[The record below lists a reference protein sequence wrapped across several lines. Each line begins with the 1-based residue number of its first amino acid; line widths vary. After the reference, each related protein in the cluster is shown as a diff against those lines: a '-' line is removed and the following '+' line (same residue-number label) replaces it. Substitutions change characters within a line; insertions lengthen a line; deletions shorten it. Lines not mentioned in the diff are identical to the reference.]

1 MAVHTGSAGVV
12 KIASNTVAEV
22 TAFTMETTADVI
34 ESTQL
39 SDTNKTYEVS
49 RKSGTVTVECMWDET
64 DSNGQIVLQ
73 EATGVTLLLYP
84 EGADSGD
91 FFYTVPAIVTG
102 NSVAVTMDDLIRLSI
117 TCQINGAIS
126 RGTV

>member
-12 KIASNTVAEV
+12 KIGANTVAEV
-22 TAFTMETTADVI
+22 TGFTLETTADVI
-34 ESTQL
+34 ESTEL

-84 EGADSGD
+84 EGATSGD
-91 FFYTVPAIVTG
+91 YYYSVPAIVTG
-102 NSVAVTMDDLIRLSI
+102 NSVAVTMDDIIRLSI
-117 TCQINGAIS
+117 SCQINGAIT
-126 RGTV
+126 RATV

>member
-64 DSNGQIVLQ
+64 DTNGQIVLQ

-84 EGADSGD
+84 EGATSGD
-91 FFYTVPAIVTG
+91 YFYTVPAIVTG
-102 NSVAVTMDDLIRLSI
+102 NSVAVTMDDIIRLSI
-117 TCQINGAIS
+117 SCQINGAIT

>member
-1 MAVHTGSAGVV
+1 MAVHTGSAGLI
-12 KIASNTVAEV
+12 KIGSNTVAEV

-39 SDTNKTYEVS
+39 SDTNKTYETS
-49 RKSGTVTVECMWDET
+49 RKSGTVTIEAAWDET

-91 FFYTVPAIVTG
+91 LFYTVPAIVTG

>member
-1 MAVHTGSAGVV
+1 MAVHTGSAGLI
-12 KIASNTVAEV
+12 KIGSNTVAEV
-22 TAFTMETTADVI
+22 TAFTLETTADVI

-39 SDTNKTYEVS
+39 TDTSKTFKVS
-49 RKSGTVTVECMWDET
+49 RKSGTVTVEAAWDET

>member
-49 RKSGTVTVECMWDET
+49 RKSGTVTVEGMWDET
-64 DSNGQIVLQ
+64 DTNGQIVLQ
-73 EATGVTLLLYP
+73 EATGVSLLLYP
-84 EGADSGD
+84 EGATSGD
-91 FFYTVPAIVTG
+91 YFYTVPVIVTG
-102 NSVAVTMDDLIRLSI
+102 NSVAVTMDDIIRLSI
-117 TCQINGAIS
+117 SCQINGAIT

>member
-64 DSNGQIVLQ
+64 DTNGQIVLQ

-91 FFYTVPAIVTG
+91 FYYSVPAIVTG
-102 NSVAVTMDDLIRLSI
+102 NSVAVTMDDIIRLSI
-117 TCQINGAIS
+117 SCQINGAIT
-126 RGTV
+126 RATV

>member
-1 MAVHTGSAGVV
+1 MAVHTGSAGLI
-12 KIASNTVAEV
+12 KIGSNTVAEV

-34 ESTQL
+34 ESTEL
-39 SDTNKTYEVS
+39 SDTSKTYEVS
-49 RKSGTVTVECMWDET
+49 RKSGTVTIEAAWDET

-91 FFYTVPAIVTG
+91 YFYTVPAIVTG
-102 NSVAVTMDDLIRLSI
+102 NSVAVTMDDIIRLSI
-117 TCQINGAIS
+117 SCQINGAIT
-126 RGTV
+126 RATV

>member
-12 KIASNTVAEV
+12 KISSNVVAEV

-39 SDTNKTYEVS
+39 SDTNKTFETS
-49 RKSGTVTVECMWDET
+49 RKSGTVTVECAWDES

-73 EATGVTLLLYP
+73 EATGLTLLLFP

-91 FFYTVPAIVTG
+91 YFYTVPVIVTG
-102 NSVAVTMDDLIRLSI
+102 NSVSVTMDDLIRLSI
-117 TCQINGAIS
+117 SCQITGAIT

>member
-1 MAVHTGSAGVV
+1 MAVHTGSAGLI
-12 KIASNTVAEV
+12 KIGSNTVAEV

-49 RKSGTVTVECMWDET
+49 RKDGTVTIEAAWDET

-91 FFYTVPAIVTG
+91 YFYTVPAIVTG

-117 TCQINGAIS
+117 SCQINGAIT

>member
-12 KIASNTVAEV
+12 KISSNTVAEV

-64 DSNGQIVLQ
+64 DSNGQIALQ
-73 EATGVTLLLYP
+73 EATGVSLLLYP
-84 EGADSGD
+84 EGATSGD
-91 FFYTVPAIVTG
+91 YFYTVPVIVTG
-102 NSVAVTMDDLIRLSI
+102 NSFVFSLPAYIL
-117 TCQINGAIS
+117 
-126 RGTV
+126 

>member
-12 KIASNTVAEV
+12 KISSNTVAEV

-91 FFYTVPAIVTG
+91 FYYSVPAIVTG
-102 NSVAVTMDDLIRLSI
+102 NSVAVTMDDIIRLSI
-117 TCQINGAIS
+117 SCQINGAIS

>member
-1 MAVHTGSAGVV
+1 MAVLTGSAGVV
-12 KIASNTVAEV
+12 KIGANTVAEV

-49 RKSGTVTVECMWDET
+49 RKSGTVTIEAAWDET

-91 FFYTVPAIVTG
+91 YFYTVPAIVTG

-117 TCQINGAIS
+117 SCQINGAIT

>member
-1 MAVHTGSAGVV
+1 MAVHTGSAGLI
-12 KIASNTVAEV
+12 KIGANTVAEV
-22 TAFTMETTADVI
+22 TAFTLETTADVI

-39 SDTNKTYEVS
+39 TDTNKTFEVS
-49 RKSGTVTVECMWDET
+49 RKSGTVTLEAAWDET

-91 FFYTVPAIVTG
+91 FYYSVPAIVTG
-102 NSVAVTMDDLIRLSI
+102 NSVAVTMDDIIRLSI
-117 TCQINGAIS
+117 SCQINGAIT
-126 RGTV
+126 RATV

>member
-1 MAVHTGSAGVV
+1 MAVHTGSAGLI
-12 KIASNTVAEV
+12 KIGSNKVAEV
-22 TAFTMETTADVI
+22 TAFTLETTADVI
-34 ESTQL
+34 ESTEL
-39 SDTNKTYEVS
+39 SDTSKTYEVS
-49 RKSGTVTVECMWDET
+49 RKSGTVTIEAAWDET

-91 FFYTVPAIVTG
+91 YFYTVPAIVTG

-117 TCQINGAIS
+117 SCQINGAIS

>member
-1 MAVHTGSAGVV
+1 MAVHTGSAGLI
-12 KIASNTVAEV
+12 KIGANTVAEV

-39 SDTNKTYEVS
+39 TDTNKTYEVS
-49 RKSGTVTVECMWDET
+49 RKDGTVTIEAAWDET

-91 FFYTVPAIVTG
+91 YFYTVPAIVTG

-117 TCQINGAIS
+117 TCQINGAIT